1 MMTRPTSLLSAPL
14 SLLPY
19 LRIAIRP
26 SLRSLALSPSLP
38 LTLSLSL
45 DSLRLPFF
53 LQMRGVF
60 IGSLLDKSEGS
71 TWQRCY
77 DSKLSLLPAL
87 TYKYISHA
95 GLGPPRTLS
104 LPHISTNLTWR
115 GIALISLCVCV
126 CVCVRACVS
135 VCVSVC
141 VFLSV
146 DIERDDFM
154 SSTVSLCLCVS
165 VRVWVWMWVCVCVC
179 ACECVCTWL
188 LGCMCVRV
196 CVCLCVT
203 TLSPGRQPTSCF
215 HPAAEA
221 VRLTSVC

>member
-1 MMTRPTSLLSAPL
+1 MVTRTTYLSLPISLSLSLPISLSLSPSLSISPPFTGPLILSIMLCIAMMTRPTSLLSAPL

-126 CVCVRACVS
+126 CV
-135 VCVSVC
+135 
-141 VFLSV
+141 LSGG
-146 DIERDDFM
+146 DRKAGLPPLP
-154 SSTVSLCLCVS
+154 TP
-165 VRVWVWMWVCVCVC
+165 
-179 ACECVCTWL
+179 L
-188 LGCMCVRV
+188 L
-196 CVCLCVT
+196 
-203 TLSPGRQPTSCF
+203 
-215 HPAAEA
+215 
-221 VRLTSVC
+221 